1 MDIICGIDEA
11 GRGPLIGNVLAGA
24 VILDLKKPIPG
35 LKDSKKLSHQKRL
48 ELYQIIT
55 DHSLAWGI
63 GQATPAEI
71 DQINILQATF
81 LAMRRALDNL
91 INKFSISPDLVFVD
105 GNQDPKL
112 SFPTKTIIKGD
123 ALEPCIS
130 AASILAKVTRD
141 QQMLEL
147 HHLYPQYGFDQHMGY
162 PTKKHLEN
170 IEVNGLIPGY
180 RLSFG
185 PIKKVFE
192 REKNA

>member
-24 VILDLKKPIPG
+24 VILDLKKPIQG

-48 ELYQIIT
+48 ELYQIII

-71 DQINILQATF
+71 DQLNILQATF

-91 INKFSISPDLVFVD
+91 IDKFSISPDLVFVD

-147 HHLYPQYGFDQHMGY
+147 HHLHPKYGFDQHMGY
-162 PTKKHLEN
+162 PTKKHLES
-170 IEVNGLIPGY
+170 IEANGLIPGY
-180 RLSFG
+180 RMSFG